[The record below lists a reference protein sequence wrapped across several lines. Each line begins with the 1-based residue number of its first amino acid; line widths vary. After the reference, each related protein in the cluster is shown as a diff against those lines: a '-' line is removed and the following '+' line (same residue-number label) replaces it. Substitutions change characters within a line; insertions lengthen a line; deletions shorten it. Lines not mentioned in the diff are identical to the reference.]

1 MKKYLKQILSLLATE
16 KSKLFRLIV
25 LFLAGALL
33 DLLGIGLVV
42 PYFAIIFNE
51 TLPANVVEIVSIIGL
66 PHDRDRLIIIVGM
79 ILLFVF
85 LLKAIFGIFINYK
98 IINFSQAQ
106 QKHLRSILMSS
117 YQALPF
123 SEYINRNSSEYIH
136 SIQSLVVQYTDNVL
150 MPSLRTVSDLIVA
163 TVIIGFLA
171 FSNVYAL
178 LLLVFLLTIMLL
190 GYDKLFRKKIHI
202 YGKKANEAATL
213 MVQGIHEGIEGLSEI
228 RVLGK
233 ESYFHSKVQ
242 EQAVKFADYQA
253 KTRVIVTSS
262 RFLLELVLISFIVFL
277 VFLMI
282 GVGEDLQTLMPTL
295 ALFGVASIRLLPS
308 ATALSSNLIQIRF
321 GRNAVDLLNKDLE
334 YINFLDIK
342 TTTSDNAL
350 FINDFTSL
358 NVNNISFKYDCAK
371 SIAIKN
377 ISMSLKRGE
386 AIGIIGTS
394 GSGKT
399 TLINLLLGLLDPD
412 SGEIFFDGLSLQE
425 NKELWQRQVAYIPQ
439 QILLID
445 DTLKKN
451 IAFGINEKD
460 IDDEKV
466 TDSID
471 KASLLNVIKGL
482 PDGVETILGERGV
495 KLSGGQRQRIA
506 LARAF
511 YHDRNILIMDE
522 STSALD
528 NETEKE
534 IIREIKKLHGKK
546 TMIVIA
552 HRHSTVA
559 HCDRIYKIEKGM
571 VVEVNTPDKI
581 LNQ

>member
-1 MKKYLKQILSLLATE
+1 
-16 KSKLFRLIV
+16 
-25 LFLAGALL
+25 
-33 DLLGIGLVV
+33 
-42 PYFAIIFNE
+42 
-51 TLPANVVEIVSIIGL
+51 
-66 PHDRDRLIIIVGM
+66 
-79 ILLFVF
+79 
-85 LLKAIFGIFINYK
+85 
-98 IINFSQAQ
+98 
-106 QKHLRSILMSS
+106 
-117 YQALPF
+117 
-123 SEYINRNSSEYIH
+123 
-136 SIQSLVVQYTDNVL
+136 
-150 MPSLRTVSDLIVA
+150 
-163 TVIIGFLA
+163 
-171 FSNVYAL
+171 
-178 LLLVFLLTIMLL
+178 
-190 GYDKLFRKKIHI
+190 
-202 YGKKANEAATL
+202 
-213 MVQGIHEGIEGLSEI
+213 
-228 RVLGK
+228 
-233 ESYFHSKVQ
+233 
-242 EQAVKFADYQA
+242 
-253 KTRVIVTSS
+253 
-262 RFLLELVLISFIVFL
+262 
-277 VFLMI
+277 
-282 GVGEDLQTLMPTL
+282 
-295 ALFGVASIRLLPS
+295 
-308 ATALSSNLIQIRF
+308 
-321 GRNAVDLLNKDLE
+321 
-334 YINFLDIK
+334 
-342 TTTSDNAL
+342 
-350 FINDFTSL
+350 
-358 NVNNISFKYDCAK
+358 
-371 SIAIKN
+371 
-377 ISMSLKRGE
+377 MSLKRGE

>member
-51 TLPANVVEIVSIIGL
+51 TLSANVVEIVSIIGL
-66 PHDRDRLIIIVGM
+66 PHDRDRLIIIGGM

-85 LLKAIFGIFINYK
+85 LLKAVFGIFINYK

-262 RFLLELVLISFIVFL
+262 KFLLELVLISFIVFL

-308 ATALSSNLIQIRF
+308 ATALSSNLMQIRF